1 MNEIQIDL
9 GILFT
14 DVAKLDALSTYI
26 DAAAKLA
33 GDGNDIVITGKAP
46 VWLYLAVAH
55 ALHGKAR
62 KLVYRSPVT
71 GDVVIFDH
79 DPF

>member
-1 MNEIQIDL
+1 MKIIELATFYDD
-9 GILFT
+9 T
-14 DVAKLDALSTYI
+14 AKLSFLDVYI
-26 DAAAKLA
+26 HRAIEEA
-33 GDGNDIVITGKAP
+33 GEGDEVVLTGKAP
-46 VWLYLAVAH
+46 VWLYLVVAH